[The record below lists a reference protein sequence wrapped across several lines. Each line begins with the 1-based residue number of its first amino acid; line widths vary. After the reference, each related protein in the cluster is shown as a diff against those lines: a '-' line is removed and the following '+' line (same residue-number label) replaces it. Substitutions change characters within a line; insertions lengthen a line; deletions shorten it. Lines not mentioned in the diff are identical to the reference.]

1 MKNRRYPIFKITQ
14 NSTIANKVPAHI
26 FLIGGKNEQNRVYWK
41 QQSKKE
47 TQTMQETTKIGCLVM
62 AAGNSTRYR
71 GNKLAALLRGKP
83 IIEYALDAV
92 PTGHFAAVTVVTQY
106 PEIEE
111 MAARRGF
118 RTIRNEHPDWGISHT
133 IRLGTE
139 AMKDCNA
146 ILYMVADQPLLDDA
160 SVERILECWRQHPC
174 NIVGASHNG
183 KRGNPCIFPKEFFE
197 ELMQLREDHGGNTVI
212 RRYPDRLLTV
222 EVAQEELT
230 DVDTPEALEELKKEI

>member
-1 MKNRRYPIFKITQ
+1 MQDTNR
-14 NSTIANKVPAHI
+14 
-26 FLIGGKNEQNRVYWK
+26 
-41 QQSKKE
+41 
-47 TQTMQETTKIGCLVM
+47 IGCLVM
-62 AAGNSTRYR
+62 AAGNSTRYQ
-71 GNKLAALLRGKP
+71 GNKLAALFRGKP

-92 PTGHFAAVTVVTQY
+92 PADRFAAVTVVTQY
-106 PEIEE
+106 PEIE
-111 MAARRGF
+111 ALARQHGF
-118 RTIRNEHPDWGISHT
+118 AVIRNEHPDWGISHT

-139 AMKDCNA
+139 AMQDCNA

-197 ELMQLREDHGGNTVI
+197 ELMALEEDHGGNTVI

-230 DVDTPEALEELKKEI
+230 DVDTRAALAALDQTT